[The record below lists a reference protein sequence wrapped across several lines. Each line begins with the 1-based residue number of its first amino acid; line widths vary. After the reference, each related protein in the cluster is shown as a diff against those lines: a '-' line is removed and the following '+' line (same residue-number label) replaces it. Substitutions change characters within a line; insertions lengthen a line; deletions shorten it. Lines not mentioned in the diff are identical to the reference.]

1 MKKTLVFLFAV
12 AIMAGGISALPA
24 KTRAIDTQTA
34 LNMIQEL
41 TKQIQELQA
50 KLTALKTQRQETT
63 KALITTLR
71 EGAQGDMVKTLQAIL
86 SADPNVY
93 PEGLITG
100 FYGKLTSKAVARFQK
115 KLGLPQVGWVGPKT
129 LEKLNKELDEH
140 PLAFESSSS
149 TSSGDDEDEDNDG
162 EREGKGRPCAIVP
175 PGHLIAPGWLRKH
188 NGERP
193 IVPECQ
199 TLPPGIEKNLDRDD
213 DDDDGGT
220 TTSTIALQISNVSA
234 LAGNNSAVVQWNT
247 SKPATGQV
255 FYGTTL
261 PYGSSTALDS
271 SLLSSHFQ
279 NISGLLPQTLYRFMI
294 ESKTSGG
301 ITATSTDRTFT
312 TSPLADTT
320 PPVISSIAVGSITS
334 STAMVSWITNELTS
348 GRVLYGTSTM
358 PWSASSTQTSLATS
372 HSANLANLTAST
384 TYQFVIEAKD
394 AVGNV
399 ETSAQQSFPTV
410 Q

>member
-1 MKKTLVFLFAV
+1 
-12 AIMAGGISALPA
+12 MAGGVSALPA
-24 KTRAIDTQTA
+24 KTHAIDTQAA

-41 TKQIQELQA
+41 TKQIQQLQA
-50 KLTALKTQRQETT
+50 QLTALKTQRQETT
-63 KALITTLR
+63 TALITTLR
-71 EGAQGDMVKTLQAIL
+71 EGSRGDAVKTLQAIL
-86 SADPNVY
+86 AADTTIY

-100 FYGKLTSKAVARFQK
+100 IYGKLTSKAVARFQK
-115 KLGLPQVGWVGPKT
+115 KQGLPQVGNVGPKT
-129 LEKLNKELDEH
+129 LEKLKKELEEH

-149 TSSGDDEDEDNDG
+149 TSSGDDDDEDNDND
-162 EREGKGRPCAIVP
+162 GKGRPCAIVP

-199 TLPPGIEKNLDRDD
+199 TLPPGIERHLD

-220 TTSTIALQISNVSA
+220 TTSTLQLSNISA
-234 LAGNNSAVVQWNT
+234 LAGSNSAVIQWNT

-255 FYGTTL
+255 FYGTTIS
-261 PYGSSTALDS
+261 YGSSTALDS

-279 NISGLLPQTLYRFMI
+279 NISGLLPQALYHFMI

-301 ITATSTDRTFT
+301 IITATSTDRTFT

-320 PPVISSIAVGSITS
+320 PPVISSISAGNITS
-334 STAMVSWITNELTS
+334 STATVSWATNELTS

-358 PWSASSTQTSLATS
+358 PWSASSTQTSLSAL
-372 HSANLANLTAST
+372 HSANLTGLTAST
-384 TYQFVIEAKD
+384 TYQFTIEAKD

-399 ETSAQQSFPTV
+399 GTSAQQSFSTI

>member
-1 MKKTLVFLFAV
+1 MKKILVFLFAA
-12 AIMAGGISALPA
+12 AIMAGGVSALPA
-24 KTRAIDTQTA
+24 KTHAIDAQAA

-41 TKQIQELQA
+41 TKQIQQLQA
-50 KLTALKTQRQETT
+50 QLTALKTQRQETT
-63 KALITTLR
+63 TALITTLR
-71 EGAQGDMVKTLQAIL
+71 EGSRGDAVKTLQAIL
-86 SADPNVY
+86 AADTTIY

-100 FYGKLTSKAVARFQK
+100 IYGKLTSKAVARFQK
-115 KLGLPQVGWVGPKT
+115 KQGLPQVGNVGPKT
-129 LEKLNKELDEH
+129 LEKLKKELEEH

-149 TSSGDDEDEDNDG
+149 TSSGDDDDEDNDND
-162 EREGKGRPCAIVP
+162 GKGRPCAIVP

-199 TLPPGIEKNLDRDD
+199 TLPPGIERHLD

-220 TTSTIALQISNVSA
+220 TTSTLQLSNISA
-234 LAGNNSAVVQWNT
+234 LAGSNSAVIQWNT

-255 FYGTTL
+255 FYGTTIS
-261 PYGSSTALDS
+261 YGSSTALDS

-279 NISGLLPQTLYRFMI
+279 NISGLLPQALYHFMI

-301 ITATSTDRTFT
+301 IITATSTDRTFT

-320 PPVISSIAVGSITS
+320 PPVISSISAGNITS
-334 STAMVSWITNELTS
+334 STATVSWATNELTS

-358 PWSASSTQTSLATS
+358 PWSASSTQTSLSAL
-372 HSANLANLTAST
+372 HSANLTGLTAST
-384 TYQFVIEAKD
+384 TYQFTIEAKD

-399 ETSAQQSFPTV
+399 GTSAQQSFSTI

>member
-1 MKKTLVFLFAV
+1 MKKILVFLFAA
-12 AIMAGGISALPA
+12 AIMAGGVSALPA
-24 KTRAIDTQTA
+24 KTHAIDTQA
-34 LNMIQEL
+34 AVNMIQEL
-41 TKQIQELQA
+41 TKQIQQLQA
-50 KLTALKTQRQETT
+50 QLTALKTQRQETT
-63 KALITTLR
+63 TALITTLR
-71 EGAQGDMVKTLQAIL
+71 EGSRGDAVKTLQAIL
-86 SADPNVY
+86 AADTTIY

-100 FYGKLTSKAVARFQK
+100 IYGKLTSKAVARFQK
-115 KLGLPQVGWVGPKT
+115 KQGLPQVGNVGPKT
-129 LEKLNKELDEH
+129 LEKLKKELEEH

-149 TSSGDDEDEDNDG
+149 TSSGDDDDEDNDND
-162 EREGKGRPCAIVP
+162 GKGRPCAIVP

-199 TLPPGIEKNLDRDD
+199 TLPPGIERHLD

-220 TTSTIALQISNVSA
+220 TTSTLQLSNISA
-234 LAGNNSAVVQWNT
+234 LAGSNSAVIQWNT

-255 FYGTTL
+255 FYGTTIS
-261 PYGSSTALDS
+261 YGSSTALDS

-279 NISGLLPQTLYRFMI
+279 NISGLLPQALYHFMI

-301 ITATSTDRTFT
+301 IITATSTDRTFT

-320 PPVISSIAVGSITS
+320 PPVISSISAGNITS
-334 STAMVSWITNELTS
+334 STATVSWATNELTS

-358 PWSASSTQTSLATS
+358 PWSASSTQTSLSAL
-372 HSANLANLTAST
+372 HSANLTGLTAST
-384 TYQFVIEAKD
+384 TYQFTIEAKD

-399 ETSAQQSFPTV
+399 GTSAQQSFSTI

>member
-1 MKKTLVFLFAV
+1 MKKILVFLFAA
-12 AIMAGGISALPA
+12 AIMAGGVSALPA
-24 KTRAIDTQTA
+24 KTHAIDTQAA

-41 TKQIQELQA
+41 TKQIQQLQA
-50 KLTALKTQRQETT
+50 QLTALKTQRQETT
-63 KALITTLR
+63 TALITTLR
-71 EGAQGDMVKTLQAIL
+71 EGSRGDAVKTLQAIL
-86 SADPNVY
+86 AADTTIY

-100 FYGKLTSKAVARFQK
+100 IYGKLTSKAVARFQK
-115 KLGLPQVGWVGPKT
+115 KQGLPQVGNVGPKT
-129 LEKLNKELDEH
+129 LEKLKKELEEH

-149 TSSGDDEDEDNDG
+149 TSSGDDDDEDNDND
-162 EREGKGRPCAIVP
+162 GKGRPCAIVP

-199 TLPPGIEKNLDRDD
+199 TLPPGIERHLD

-220 TTSTIALQISNVSA
+220 TTSTLQLSNISA
-234 LAGNNSAVVQWNT
+234 LAGSNSAVIQWNT

-255 FYGTTL
+255 FYGTTIS
-261 PYGSSTALDS
+261 YGSSTALDS

-279 NISGLLPQTLYRFMI
+279 NISGLLPQALYHFMI

-301 ITATSTDRTFT
+301 IITATSTDRTFT

-320 PPVISSIAVGSITS
+320 PPVISSISAGNITS
-334 STAMVSWITNELTS
+334 STATVSWATNELTS

-358 PWSASSTQTSLATS
+358 PWSASLTSENSGIRGQRVPTAAML
-372 HSANLANLTAST
+372 SAVSRKGYFL
-384 TYQFVIEAKD
+384 
-394 AVGNV
+394 
-399 ETSAQQSFPTV
+399 
-410 Q
+410 

>member
-1 MKKTLVFLFAV
+1 MKKILVFLFAA
-12 AIMAGGISALPA
+12 AIMAGGVSALPA
-24 KTRAIDTQTA
+24 KTHAIDTQAA

-41 TKQIQELQA
+41 TKQIQQLQA
-50 KLTALKTQRQETT
+50 QLTALKTQRQETT
-63 KALITTLR
+63 TALITTLR
-71 EGAQGDMVKTLQAIL
+71 EGSRGDAVKTLQAIL
-86 SADPNVY
+86 AADTTIY

-100 FYGKLTSKAVARFQK
+100 IYGKLTSKAVARFQK
-115 KLGLPQVGWVGPKT
+115 KQGLPQVGNVGPKT
-129 LEKLNKELDEH
+129 LEKLKKELEEH

-149 TSSGDDEDEDNDG
+149 TSSGDDDDEDNDND
-162 EREGKGRPCAIVP
+162 GKGRPCAIVP

-199 TLPPGIEKNLDRDD
+199 TLPPGIERHLD

-220 TTSTIALQISNVSA
+220 TTSTLQLSNISA
-234 LAGNNSAVVQWNT
+234 LAGSNSAVIQWNT

-255 FYGTTL
+255 FYGTTIS
-261 PYGSSTALDS
+261 YGSSTALDS

-279 NISGLLPQTLYRFMI
+279 NISGLLPQALYHFMI

-301 ITATSTDRTFT
+301 IITATSTDRTFT

-320 PPVISSIAVGSITS
+320 PPVISSISAGNITS
-334 STAMVSWITNELTS
+334 STATVSWATNELTS

-358 PWSASSTQTSLATS
+358 PWSASSTQTSLSAL
-372 HSANLANLTAST
+372 HSANLTGLTAST
-384 TYQFVIEAKD
+384 TYQFTIEAKD

-399 ETSAQQSFPTV
+399 GTSAQQSFSTI